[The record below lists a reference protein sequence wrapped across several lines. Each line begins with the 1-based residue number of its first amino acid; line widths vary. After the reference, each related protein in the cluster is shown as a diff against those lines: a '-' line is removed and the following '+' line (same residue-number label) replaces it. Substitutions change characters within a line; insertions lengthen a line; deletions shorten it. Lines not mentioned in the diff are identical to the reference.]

1 MSRFLLMMLLVISL
15 LLGIELR
22 EGKGK
27 TVIRIDRSPAIGGN
41 NQFAIDLFRA
51 LRERPGNL
59 AVAPASLSTALAM
72 AYEGARGETAAEMA
86 RVLHL
91 PADREAMRQ
100 EYCDLL
106 ARLNGDGGERP
117 YRLVA
122 ANSLWGQQ
130 DDHFLPEYTACL
142 EKIYGAELHAVDFRS
157 ATEKARL
164 AINAWVAGKTNG
176 MIPELLSSRD
186 DVTPATLAGVVNT
199 VYFKAAWLHPF
210 VKSMTAPGDFHCAD
224 GTKIRVPMMHQTRRF
239 AHAQGDGF
247 AMLELPYQG
256 GDLALDVVLP
266 NEGVAL
272 DKVESGLSLNG
283 LQQTIDRLGERDVSV
298 ELPKFK
304 VTAAADLSET
314 LKGLGMRSAFDAG
327 ADFSGIDGKHDLFV
341 SKVVHQVVVNLD
353 EEGTEAAAGTGVIAS
368 RALTVKARP
377 IPFRVDRPFL
387 YVIRD
392 LKSGAILFLGRVA
405 DPVH

>member
-1 MSRFLLMMLLVISL
+1 MSRFLLMMVLVISL

-27 TVIRIDRSPAIGGN
+27 TVIRIDRSPVIGGN

-51 LRERPGNL
+51 LRGRPGNL
-59 AVAPASLSTALAM
+59 SVAPASLSTALAM
-72 AYEGARGETAAEMA
+72 AYEGANGETAAEMA

-100 EYCDLL
+100 QYCALL
-106 ARLNGDGGERP
+106 SRLNGDGGERP

-130 DDHFLPEYTACL
+130 GDRFLPEYTSCL
-142 EKIYGAELHAVDFRS
+142 AKVYGAELHPVDFRR
-157 ATEKARL
+157 AAEKARL
-164 AINAWVAGKTNG
+164 AINGWVAGKTNDL
-176 MIPELLSSRD
+176 IPELLSARD
-186 DVTPATLAGVVNT
+186 VNPATSLILVNT

-210 VKSMTAPGDFHCAD
+210 VKSLTAPGDFHRAD
-224 GTKIRVPMMHQTRRF
+224 GTKIRVPMMRQTRRF
-239 AHAQGDGF
+239 AHAQGDGY
-247 AMLELPYQG
+247 AMLEMPYQG

-266 NEGVAL
+266 NEGMPL

-304 VTAAADLSET
+304 VTAAAELSET

-327 ADFSGIDGKHDLFV
+327 ADFSGIDGAHDLFV

-353 EEGTEAAAGTGVIAS
+353 EEGTEAAAGSAVIVT

-377 IPFRVDRPFL
+377 ISFRVDRPFL

-405 DPVH
+405 DPAH